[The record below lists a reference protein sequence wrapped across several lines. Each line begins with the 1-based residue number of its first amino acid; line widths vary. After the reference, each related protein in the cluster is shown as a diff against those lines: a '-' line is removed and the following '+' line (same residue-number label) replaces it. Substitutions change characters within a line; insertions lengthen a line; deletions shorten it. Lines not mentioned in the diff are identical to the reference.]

1 MKKIF
6 TLSVLFCSGIA
17 FAQLP
22 TLEWHGAFGGPQN
35 DAGTSM
41 SLAPDGSLYI
51 TGNFSGTVDFDPG
64 TGIETRTAVG
74 SVNTFIQKLSTTGA
88 LLWVKTLNL
97 NTVAFTSL
105 CKADAA
111 GNVYIAAPFT
121 GTADL
126 DPGAGVANV
135 VTSLNN
141 NTFLLKLTPAGDY
154 VWAKAMETVGGSPSA
169 VYALQTDANGNIYSS
184 GYYSGSLTQGN
195 TTITSAGSL
204 DSFIQKYDSNGNPL
218 WLKSFGGSEID
229 LASQIV
235 MDGSGNIYVTG
246 IFQGTSDLDPGAAQF
261 NVTGQ
266 GFTDA
271 YITKLSTA
279 GDFIWAKTLG
289 GNNQEGFG
297 DIKVDS
303 NGNIYVAAYSNSITL
318 NIATQPATAFTTNGS
333 YDSLLLKLDSSG
345 NPLWVRQFGG
355 TGSDFAVRLI
365 IDNAGKIVVTGQ
377 FTEVMNF
384 GPLGSTT
391 ITSAGGS
398 DIFIAMF
405 SVDGEFEIGYSFP
418 GGGVESIYDFFSD
431 AAGDYYM
438 LGRYNQS
445 FDVDPSAATA
455 TITSNGFEDYF
466 VAKYHPQ
473 SLGSETFKSIENFV
487 LYPNPSNGNFTIEGN
502 GIENAEITISNNL
515 GKVVKQYKTG
525 DDVTNRLSAGVY
537 FVEVAANGKREV
549 KKMIVK

>member
-1 MKKIF
+1 
-6 TLSVLFCSGIA
+6 
-17 FAQLP
+17 
-22 TLEWHGAFGGPQN
+22 
-35 DAGTSM
+35 
-41 SLAPDGSLYI
+41 
-51 TGNFSGTVDFDPG
+51 
-64 TGIETRTAVG
+64 
-74 SVNTFIQKLSTTGA
+74 
-88 LLWVKTLNL
+88 
-97 NTVAFTSL
+97 
-105 CKADAA
+105 
-111 GNVYIAAPFT
+111 
-121 GTADL
+121 
-126 DPGAGVANV
+126 
-135 VTSLNN
+135 
-141 NTFLLKLTPAGDY
+141 
-154 VWAKAMETVGGSPSA
+154 
-169 VYALQTDANGNIYSS
+169 
-184 GYYSGSLTQGN
+184 
-195 TTITSAGSL
+195 
-204 DSFIQKYDSNGNPL
+204 
-218 WLKSFGGSEID
+218 
-229 LASQIV
+229 

-271 YITKLSTA
+271 YIMKLSAA

-345 NPLWVRQFGG
+345 NPLWVRQLGG

-398 DIFIAMF
+398 DIFIARF
-405 SVDGEFEIGYSFP
+405 STDGEFEIGYSFP

-438 LGRYNQS
+438 LGRYNQL
-445 FDVDPSAATA
+445 FDLDPSAATA

-473 SLGSETFKSIENFV
+473 SLGINNFKNAENFV
-487 LYPNPSNGNFTIEGN
+487 LYPNPSDGNFTIEGN
-502 GIENAEITISNNL
+502 GIEKADITILNNL
-515 GKVVKQYKTG
+515 GMIVRQYKAG

-537 FVEVAANGKREV
+537 FVEVTANGKLEI
-549 KKMIVK
+549 KKLIVK